1 VTDVRLLR
9 EIAVPLRDGTV
20 TRAEA
25 WLPNGTPGPAILVR
39 TPYLKETAVPS
50 PVADVRLA
58 TERGYSVVVQDVRGR
73 GSSEGEFEP
82 FVHEEA
88 DGADS
93 VRWVAE
99 QDWCDGRVVMAGMSY
114 VGATQWLAAAAAPP
128 ALGAIAP
135 TLSSDDFADGWS
147 YKGGVPELGFLA
159 TWNAIDLA
167 PFDER
172 WHDEPIRAGEELED
186 LARAAPWS
194 ADWLRV
200 GVESDYWLS
209 RSVAHRRDGIAVPA
223 LVVGGWYDVFCD
235 ASLRSFARSRHER
248 DRLVVGPWGHDAE
261 LSHLVGDANV
271 GIAGSGRVAEL
282 FDTILDFYDAILAEE
297 APRLPRVSVYALGA
311 RRWVG
316 LAAWPPPGAEPAALR
331 LEPAVVNV
339 DPADPVPSLGGRG
352 LLVEVPGRG
361 FGIRDQRAIAA
372 RDDVALVVRHAE
384 PNSSWLAGPT
394 RAVLRTEAEPG
405 SMWTVTLC
413 VEQPDGALHNLTEGV
428 AIDEGHG
435 TVAVPLGDVCAT
447 VEPRQPIVA
456 LVAGSAFPRWPR
468 PRFRGTQSVL
478 EGSRLELTT
487 AADPCPP

>member
-1 VTDVRLLR
+1 
-9 EIAVPLRDGTV
+9 
-20 TRAEA
+20 
-25 WLPNGTPGPAILVR
+25 
-39 TPYLKETAVPS
+39 
-50 PVADVRLA
+50 
-58 TERGYSVVVQDVRGR
+58 
-73 GSSEGEFEP
+73 
-82 FVHEEA
+82 
-88 DGADS
+88 
-93 VRWVAE
+93 
-99 QDWCDGRVVMAGMSY
+99 
-114 VGATQWLAAAAAPP
+114 
-128 ALGAIAP
+128 
-135 TLSSDDFADGWS
+135 
-147 YKGGVPELGFLA
+147 
-159 TWNAIDLA
+159 
-167 PFDER
+167 
-172 WHDEPIRAGEELED
+172 
-186 LARAAPWS
+186 
-194 ADWLRV
+194 
-200 GVESDYWLS
+200 
-209 RSVAHRRDGIAVPA
+209 
-223 LVVGGWYDVFCD
+223 
-235 ASLRSFARSRHER
+235 
-248 DRLVVGPWGHDAE
+248 VGPWGHDAE

-297 APRLPRVSVYALGA
+297 APALPRVSVYALGA

-316 LAAWPPPGAEPAALR
+316 LAAWPPPVAEPAALR

-372 RDDVALVVRHAE
+372 RDDVALVVRHAA
-384 PNSSWLAGPT
+384 PNRRWLAGST

-487 AADPCPP
+487 AADPWPP